1 MNSKALTNEPK
12 KKKLPNY
19 RYLYMRVNNRGG
31 RKMTVMSALV
41 LIITGRKKRKGKEK
55 ARERV
60 GLDHHWKK
68 VKKRKE
74 KARERYIYTKRFQT
88 THSLC

>member
-1 MNSKALTNEPK
+1 
-12 KKKLPNY
+12 
-19 RYLYMRVNNRGG
+19 MRVNNRGG